1 MCIGRI
7 NTFSDKRISDKI
19 KSSHLRS
26 LQLETLDSVM
36 DSTITSDK
44 LDTVLKSIDDSNNMK
59 RTQNKLIP
67 PVNSIHMMKRK
78 EIMTRSLFVLSRV
91 LYAESNF

>member
-1 MCIGRI
+1 
-7 NTFSDKRISDKI
+7 
-19 KSSHLRS
+19 
-26 LQLETLDSVM
+26 M

-44 LDTVLKSIDDSNNMK
+44 LDTVLKSIDDNNNMK

-67 PVNSIHMMKRK
+67 PVNSIHNMMKRK